1 MSSAARAGLPVKF
14 FVLDDGAY
22 HYMQML
28 QEPVYRRT
36 TATDIARID
45 FAAFAQAVGLTFN
58 QIACNADVLP
68 GLQRAIATPGP
79 VLTQVLISYEGRE
92 MRWLSALRSQ
102 YIKKLPN
109 SQKVRLATRIGVR
122 TLSRQPDSD

>member
-1 MSSAARAGLPVKF
+1 MRISGILLSGAAACLF
-14 FVLDDGAY
+14 
-22 HYMQML
+22 
-28 QEPVYRRT
+28 
-36 TATDIARID
+36 AT
-45 FAAFAQAVGLTFN
+45 AAFAQSMGLTFN
-58 QIACNADVLP
+58 QIASNADVLP

-92 MRWLSALRSQ
+92 IRWLSALRSQ

-122 TLSRQPDSD
+122 TISRQPDSD